1 MLNRQIFFLVEV
13 GGDNFSNLSLF
24 FLIRDLLR
32 RKTSS
37 TDKVSHGGQRQN
49 LRLKESFSKIWV
61 TFKAQS

>member
-24 FLIRDLLR
+24 FDSRLAEEK
-32 RKTSS
+32 KTSS

-49 LRLKESFSKIWV
+49 LRLNESFSKIWV